1 MNFFDYPPDSRVGKA
16 KQYGR
21 DAHDS
26 IKQVRKYSGQPY
38 WVHTEAVAETVASVG
53 GTEDMIIA
61 ALLHDVLEDVYPLNP
76 KYSPES
82 IRAEFGDN
90 VLSLVEQL
98 TDQFTKETHPHLNR
112 AQRKFKENERIAKDS
127 PEAKTIKL
135 ADLLDNTK
143 SIVEN
148 DKDFARVY
156 IREKEELLHFLT
168 EGNPILLGR
177 AGQSVWDSR
186 AKLGIRNLSIAGPA
200 A

>member
-1 MNFFDYPPDSRVGKA
+1 MNITPRIQRAID
-16 KQYGR
+16 YGR
-21 DAHDS
+21 AAHDS
-26 IKQVRKYSGQPY
+26 IKQVRKYSGEPY

-61 ALLHDVLEDVYPLNP
+61 ALLHDVLEDVFPLNP
-76 KYSPES
+76 YFNRQDIKDT
-82 IRAEFGDN
+82 FGEN
-90 VLSLVEQL
+90 VLKLVEEL
-98 TDQFTKETHPHLNR
+98 TDQYTKETHPHLNR